1 MDARLLANVAAR
13 FANEAALALG
23 DIGPRLFRVADPI
36 GSLLKS
42 ADRLFND
49 SFRFLANVAARF
61 AEAASLAFADIGPR
75 FRLFGNC
82 DTRGEF
88 SFAFSF
94 KPSRMGD
101 NFRPDSK
108 KGTDAAALDFFLD
121 FETTGT
127 LPFKEAAT
135 ADKDTLGFRLVV
147 AVSLYPSSSI
157 SEYSS
162 FASSYRFV
170 AFPLGV
176 AAKLFAS

>member
-1 MDARLLANVAAR
+1 MEARLLANVAAR
-13 FANEAALALG
+13 FADVAALALG
-23 DIGPRLFRVADPI
+23 DIGPRFFRVADCK

-49 SFRFLANVAARF
+49 SFRFLAKVAARF
-61 AEAASLAFADIGPR
+61 ANAAALALGAIGPR
-75 FRLFGNC
+75 FRLFGSC
-82 DTRGEF
+82 KTKGEF

-101 NFRPDSK
+101 NFRLDSK
-108 KGTDAAALDFFLD
+108 KGTDAAAFDFFLD

-127 LPFKEAAT
+127 LPLREAAT
-135 ADKDTLGFRLVV
+135 ADKDALGFRLVV

-162 FASSYRFV
+162 FASS
-170 AFPLGV
+170 
-176 AAKLFAS
+176 